1 MRKERGVY
9 VFDMWIPKLPLID
22 SGDMRSVQFVEHQ
35 EASHS
40 SNSANSD
47 FTWLDDEAM

>member
-1 MRKERGVY
+1 MY

-22 SGDMRSVQFVEHQ
+22 SGDMRSVQFVDHE
-35 EASHS
+35 ESNENG
-40 SNSANSD
+40 NSASSD